1 MIYESKVS
9 FTKIDNKGND
19 KVMKEKYLVAEA
31 ETFGDAE
38 DLTFQFCEGETDLD
52 VIDVKRS
59 KIKEII
65 NSRSNDN
72 DKIFVADVEAK
83 TINEEGEEVEYVYKW
98 ALFAA
103 DFDDAYRKVNEYL
116 KQGYD
121 MSCVGMKKTKFVDI
135 ID

>member
-59 KIKEII
+59 KVKEII
-65 NSRSNDN
+65 NSRSNDD

-98 ALFAA
+98 ALFAV